1 VVSCGRQGA
10 GNRALGVV
18 VKGVEHPRQF
28 RRKFAECD
36 QTATVHEPGTVRR
49 MGSLATRAR

>member
-18 VKGVEHPRQF
+18 VKGVEHSRQF

-49 MGSLATRAR
+49 MGSLATLAR